1 LGNARAR
8 TETQCGIVADWRR
21 LSVGM
26 KQKAIVT
33 AAVLLAW
40 SLLIAVVALG
50 LPDKPS
56 RAESEKAIRKAA
68 YEMMKAFLTNDVAT
82 FKRHSAKR
90 TLDLIDLAYEAAR
103 QDPLLQQEL
112 NKAHIANADQFL
124 GYFMLGMANQ
134 YLQAMPLSPEAAA
147 LKVANDSTVSFI
159 SDSEARIG
167 VGDSAFA
174 RAKLVAREWK
184 IDLTDWLKKAVL
196 KEVKDPNLR
205 ARIKSL

>member
-1 LGNARAR
+1 MGRRA
-8 TETQCGIVADWRR
+8 
-21 LSVGM
+21 LYS
-26 KQKAIVT
+26 
-33 AAVLLAW
+33 AVLLGCFIC
-40 SLLIAVVALG
+40 LIVDPPSPAQSH
-50 LPDKPS
+50 PKPS
-56 RAESEKAIRKAA
+56 HDEAIKAIRASA

-103 QDPLLQQEL
+103 QDPVYQQEL
-112 NKAHIANADQFL
+112 QKAHIATAGQFL

-159 SDSEARIG
+159 SDSEARIA
-167 VGDSAFA
+167 VGDSGFA
-174 RAKLVAREWK
+174 RARLVARVWK
-184 IDLTDWLKKAVL
+184 IDLTDWLKRAVL
-196 KEVKDPNLR
+196 KEIKDPEMR